1 MLYFFFNV
9 VYTFVRFDN
18 FVFKLLINK
27 NYSNVLVE
35 PLVQSGVIE

>member
-9 VYTFVRFDN
+9 VYTFVGFDN